1 MNTNSQNDNT
11 IDGQIA
17 EVKAPDNALVILNP
31 QQFATELFKPFEDQL
46 ASAKRAAG
54 RVKYDIATKDGMAK
68 AKELRATFVSI
79 RTTADKAKTA
89 AKRPIDESGKL
100 ILAHFNKLAEA
111 AKAEEA
117 KHDQAIKDE
126 EARIEAEKQ
135 RKLAEER
142 ARIEA
147 IEGRIAHIRDIPAK
161 FRDAES
167 EVVQAMLDKMLQ
179 TQLEPAK
186 YDEHLEE
193 ALTEWNKTIDAL
205 RELHTKALDR
215 EAEAKRIAEERAEL
229 ARLKADQ
236 EEREKA
242 ARAAEAERQRQME
255 EMRQIQEAAAAALV
269 KQEKQMAAI
278 MEVQGLAAALQAA
291 GEDRNPD
298 AIEAALKKAVTFN
311 PADFGAMTAIA
322 KMARDAA
329 IPMLESLMD
338 ALPLPAEPEP
348 EPVQYEPTKEV
359 TRIIGIDL
367 TSEGDA
373 APEPIGAAIVQ
384 EPMRVEPEPSPGP
397 TDDDIIALVANQYDL
412 SFKEALDRLTLINF
426 ARAYDKLTEKA

>member
-1 MNTNSQNDNT
+1 MNTDNNT

-17 EVKAPDNALVILNP
+17 EVKALDNALVILNP

-46 ASAKRAAG
+46 ASAKRAAS
-54 RVKYDIATKDGMAK
+54 RVKYDIATKEGMTK

-135 RKLAEER
+135 AKIAAER
-142 ARIEA
+142 VRIEA
-147 IEGRIAHIRDIPAK
+147 IEGRIAHIRGIPEK

-193 ALTEWNKTIDAL
+193 ALTEWNRTIDTLRNLHQQAL
-205 RELHTKALDR
+205 AREE
-215 EAEAKRIAEERAEL
+215 EARRVAAERAEL
-229 ARLKADQ
+229 ERLRAEQ
-236 EEREKA
+236 AERERA
-242 ARAAEAERQRQME
+242 ERAAEAERQRQMAD
-255 EMRQIQEAAAAALV
+255 MRAQQEAAAAALARQ
-269 KQEKQMAAI
+269 QEQMTAI
-278 MEVQGLAAALQAA
+278 MEIQGLAAALQAA

-298 AIEAALKKAVTFN
+298 AIEAALKKAVSFN
-311 PADFGAMTAIA
+311 PSEFGAMTAMA
-322 KMARDAA
+322 RMARDSV

-338 ALPLPAEPEP
+338 ALPMPEVPDP
-348 EPVQYEPTKEV
+348 EPVTYAPAEEGA
-359 TRIIGIDL
+359 RIIGIDL
-367 TSEGDA
+367 TPEGDA
-373 APEPIGAAIVQ
+373 VPQPIGAAVQ
-384 EPMRVEPEPSPGP
+384 EPMRVEPEPTPGP
-397 TDDDIIALVANQYDL
+397 TDDDIIELMMNEFHM
-412 SFKEALDRLTLINF
+412 STKEVLDRLALFNF
-426 ARAYDKLTEKA
+426 ARAYDKLAEPV